1 MRNDPAGSRNVAMS
15 CDVPWIMVGSLRPLS
30 GYRLAKKLEMIGG
43 TNGGSASSDGAY
55 SRPRRR
61 TWIRQPGGKRSRIPD
76 RHKLVRAVQT
86 RPVAL
91 RPAKRQEKTIRN
103 LKRGGRATIS
113 STNLLEAR
121 VYLHSLTFNPTGK
134 LPGFHLFFT
143 ANLCPGGL
151 IHGATRS

>member
-30 GYRLAKKLEMIGG
+30 EYLPGKKLEMICV
-43 TNGGSASSDGAY
+43 THGGSASSDGAC

-76 RHKLVRAVQT
+76 RHRLVPAVQT

-91 RPAKRQEKTIRN
+91 RSAKRRAKTTRN

-143 ANLCPGGL
+143 TNLCHGGL